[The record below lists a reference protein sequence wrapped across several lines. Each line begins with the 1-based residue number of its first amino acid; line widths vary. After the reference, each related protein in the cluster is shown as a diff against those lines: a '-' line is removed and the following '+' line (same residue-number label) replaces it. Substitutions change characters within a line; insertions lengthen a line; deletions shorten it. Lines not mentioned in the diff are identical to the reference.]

1 MSNNYYKYLS
11 GFTHC
16 ILFPPLQETPSSQ
29 KNLPYDSDSSV
40 ATREDGA
47 RKLSAVSLSTS
58 NTSSPPRATS
68 PNVGN
73 QDPSSPAFSL
83 NLANA
88 VITTPEHFS
97 PQHTPEIKASPP
109 KPPQRSSSFR
119 KKRAQKRDLL
129 FTNHIQQQSLTLKP
143 VNTKSDGQTASN
155 SLLLPSKYA
164 SSTPKDSLTDVQQTS
179 RSQQSMGNV
188 SSNTALP
195 LQLIPKSSPF
205 DSANM
210 EFQKLLAR
218 RREKV
223 ELHHSKSFSLPSPV
237 VTAWDQQPNQEP
249 ITVSVNGTMNANRN
263 ASSESLQDPS
273 TTVPEEGTKRIRGL
287 PKPPTRTS
295 SIKSRTKPKKYRSPN
310 NVTSPPAESNDAT
323 TSRSSSPP
331 PSVQNGQWTS
341 LSPSP
346 STSPSTGQV
355 KEPSVESQL
364 LKRLAQQK
372 EKANTNTPG
381 MGIMQ
386 LEMQRL
392 EKQKK
397 LSQS

>member
-1 MSNNYYKYLS
+1 MNIYLVS
-11 GFTHC
+11 LY
-16 ILFPPLQETPSSQ
+16 IPFPPLQEAYNSQ
-29 KNLPYDSDSSV
+29 KNLPYVSDFSV
-40 ATREDGA
+40 ATKENGP
-47 RKLSAVSLSTS
+47 RKLSAVNISTS
-58 NTSSPPRATS
+58 STPSPPRAIS
-68 PNVGN
+68 ANASN

-88 VITTPEHFS
+88 AITKHFS
-97 PQHTPEIKASPP
+97 PQHTPEIKASP

-119 KKRAQKRDLL
+119 KKRAQKGDLS
-129 FTNHIQQQSLTLKP
+129 FTNHVQQQSLTLNP
-143 VNTKSDGQTASN
+143 VNAKSDGQTASN
-155 SLLLPSKYA
+155 SLLLPLKYA
-164 SSTPKDSLTDVQQTS
+164 PSKPKDFLTDIQQTS
-179 RSQQSMGNV
+179 RSQQSTENV
-188 SSNTALP
+188 SSNTVLP
-195 LQLIPKSSPF
+195 LQLIPKSSQL

-237 VTAWDQQPNQEP
+237 VTADQQPNQEP
-249 ITVSVNGTMNANRN
+249 NTTNVKDTMNVDQN
-263 ASSESLQDPS
+263 ASPESLQAPG
-273 TTVPEEGTKRIRGL
+273 TTAPEETKRIRGH

-295 SIKSRTKPKKYRSPN
+295 SIKSHTKPEKHRSTN
-310 NVTSPPAESNDAT
+310 NVTSPSAESNDAA

-331 PSVQNGQWTS
+331 SVQNRQ
-341 LSPSP
+341 SPSP

-355 KEPSVESQL
+355 KAPSVELQL

-381 MGIMQ
+381 MGVMQ

-397 LSQS
+397 LLQS